1 MKVRKIVYVLILSL
15 AFNCAF
21 SGALLYRILTK
32 QDDYH
37 DMEDR
42 LAGRR
47 SSSFRKELKL
57 SPEQM
62 EKFKHVRKNF
72 HPKISSIQDQLMKE
86 RRILAGH
93 LASDEPDSIKIESSL
108 KQIANLQIEIE
119 REVIYHLLK
128 EREFLS
134 AEQKQEFNDSVIRRM
149 GVRSYNRR
157 RPLGNEKQLK
167 HRERITDKP

>member
-37 DMEDR
+37 DMEDQ
-42 LAGRR
+42 LAGRK
-47 SSSFRKELKL
+47 SSFRKELKL

-72 HPKISSIQDQLMKE
+72 HPKISSIRDQLMKE
-86 RRILAGH
+86 RKILAGH

-119 REVIYHLLK
+119 RKVIHHLLK

-134 AEQKQEFNDSVIRRM
+134 AEQKQEFIDSVIRRM
-149 GVRSYNRR
+149 GVRSHNRR
-157 RPLGNEKQLK
+157 KPIRNEKQLK
-167 HRERITDKP
+167 HRGRITDKP